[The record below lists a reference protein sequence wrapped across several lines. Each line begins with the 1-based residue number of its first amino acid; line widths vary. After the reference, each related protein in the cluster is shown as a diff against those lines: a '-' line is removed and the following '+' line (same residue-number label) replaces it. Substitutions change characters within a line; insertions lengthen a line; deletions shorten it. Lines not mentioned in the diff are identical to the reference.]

1 MCVWVWK
8 CKFGRDQ
15 SIWKLL
21 LLSNSLRKKW
31 RFKKKKVW
39 LKSIFL
45 SMDSNLCF
53 HHLVEAQNVWYVVC
67 FKRNNDKFNGD
78 DEKKELTNYLTNIIL
93 HLKVENHLDTV
104 LKKLPQGL
112 ILILNLLY
120 IVKEASHLLLNQIN
134 FSRFY
139 SKKNVSCFF
148 RLWRVVK

>member
-1 MCVWVWK
+1 
-8 CKFGRDQ
+8 
-15 SIWKLL
+15 
-21 LLSNSLRKKW
+21 
-31 RFKKKKVW
+31 
-39 LKSIFL
+39 
-45 SMDSNLCF
+45 MDSNLCF

-93 HLKVENHLDTV
+93 HLKVKNHLDTV
-104 LKKLPQGL
+104 LRKRPQGL

-148 RLWRVVK
+148 KL